1 MDQEK
6 AFDEIDRSFLFKTM
20 EKLDLSKTYI
30 KFINKHYK
38 DNRSTTINN

>member
-6 AFDEIDRSFLFKTM
+6 AFDEIDRPFLFKTM

-30 KFINKHYK
+30 EFINKPYK
-38 DNRSTTINN
+38 DNRSTII